1 MPRAY
6 VRTRKTASDR
16 RIGSPDR
23 IAGSPDRR
31 MRLYACV
38 DACRGVR
45 FDPSGG
51 RVGVV
56 ICSLTIGVWRPRKRG
71 VVQTQSTHIKINVLA
86 NVFRLP
92 LRAAHCSHFI
102 ERSENYV

>member
-16 RIGSPDR
+16 RIGSPHRIAASDRR

-31 MRLYACV
+31 MRPYVCV

-51 RVGVV
+51 RVG
-56 ICSLTIGVWRPRKRG
+56 
-71 VVQTQSTHIKINVLA
+71 
-86 NVFRLP
+86 
-92 LRAAHCSHFI
+92 
-102 ERSENYV
+102 